1 MVGPRRWKLNMA
13 LRGAAEKERRKIV
26 RRRLSR
32 LKDQEEETINQL
44 LRRREH
50 LGVATIWSSDLS
62 HNKLTF
68 AVSGRPGLRRV
79 NAFLRP
85 HHYLK
90 SDLLGSYAFVP
101 SSLSSGKTSLSLVDL
116 RHPRHEDHTID
127 GTSLDEQDISIIS
140 MSSSMLYSGSK
151 SEFTRAIFKA
161 FTLSGIRHVA

>member
-68 AVSGRPGLRRV
+68 AVSGDPV
-79 NAFLRP
+79 DP
-85 HHYLK
+85 D
-90 SDLLGSYAFVP
+90 SD
-101 SSLSSGKTSLSLVDL
+101 
-116 RHPRHEDHTID
+116 E
-127 GTSLDEQDISIIS
+127 
-140 MSSSMLYSGSK
+140 
-151 SEFTRAIFKA
+151 
-161 FTLSGIRHVA
+161 